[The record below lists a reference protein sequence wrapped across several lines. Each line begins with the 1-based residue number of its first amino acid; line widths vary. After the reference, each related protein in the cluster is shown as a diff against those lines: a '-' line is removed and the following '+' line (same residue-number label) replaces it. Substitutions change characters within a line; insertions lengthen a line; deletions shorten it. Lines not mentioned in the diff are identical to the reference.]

1 MHTTCIIVNTSLHHM
16 VKPRSSKKT
25 LKSSVSEEPPAP
37 PTPSFQFDVS
47 PSIPSIPDD
56 VYSNT
61 LIPDDVSPIPDDAT
75 SSSPSSTMV
84 QSTMVLYETQ
94 QQKEKFLDVLKT
106 AIESMNKTHH
116 IEFLKRI
123 HGYEDGT
130 VKINENRNGVYINLS
145 YLPDPLI
152 RELYDLVHYT
162 KQQETL
168 LNIDEASKDQLKRDF
183 FVQDLPKQTLF

>member
-1 MHTTCIIVNTSLHHM
+1 MA
-16 VKPRSSKKT
+16 KPRVSKKT
-25 LKSSVSEEPPAP
+25 AALLVEPAVELVEEPSAE
-37 PTPSFQFDVS
+37 PSV
-47 PSIPSIPDD
+47 
-56 VYSNT
+56 V
-61 LIPDDVSPIPDDAT
+61 LAEE
-75 SSSPSSTMV
+75 PSSE
-84 QSTMVLYETQ
+84 SSLPKLYETQ

-106 AIESMNKTHH
+106 AIENMNKTHH

>member
-1 MHTTCIIVNTSLHHM
+1 
-16 VKPRSSKKT
+16 
-25 LKSSVSEEPPAP
+25 
-37 PTPSFQFDVS
+37 
-47 PSIPSIPDD
+47 
-56 VYSNT
+56 
-61 LIPDDVSPIPDDAT
+61 
-75 SSSPSSTMV
+75 MV

-183 FVQDLPKQTLF
+183 FVQDLPKQTLFWSQPTI